1 VKPKGRHVP
10 KLNAIEIRGRVPL
23 KRRTECINQDGNIIN
38 VPLLTTQ
45 VLLNPAVRQSSTRM
59 RKAGL

>member
-1 VKPKGRHVP
+1 MP

-23 KRRTECINQDGNIIN
+23 KRRTECINQDGNITN
-38 VPLLTTQ
+38 VPLLATQ